1 MKSRV
6 RKDEAEDRN
15 SMLSSKTFYE
25 MVHLRNIFKKEFH
38 SLASYIVVRI
48 NITIYNIV

>member
-25 MVHLRNIFKKEFH
+25 MVLLMSRKKKKSEYLP
-38 SLASYIVVRI
+38 SIWE
-48 NITIYNIV
+48 IYLKKNFTR